1 MLSNEGYY
9 QLIDIRNVEFV
20 GIFLPLLSDRFP
32 HFLCDTPSSISQ
44 SLSLCTHFLYLYLY
58 LYLSIYLFL
67 SLSHSL
73 YVSLQ
78 LPLSLSPTTSF
89 SLSFSLTCTRTFTHC
104 FSLCNSRL
112 CYLIF
117 YFPVSLTR
125 FLIRLSYFHFLN
137 HHLSLS
143 QSPFL
148 PISII
153 TYPSLNLLFS
163 LSLSQSPFLPIS
175 IITYPSLNLLFSLSE
190 SSPIPL

>member
-1 MLSNEGYY
+1 MLNEGYY

-58 LYLSIYLFL
+58 LSIYLSLPFSISLTL
-67 SLSHSL
+67 SLSIS
-73 YVSLQ
+73 VSNYLF
-78 LPLSLSPTTSF
+78 L
-89 SLSFSLTCTRTFTHC
+89 SLSFSLTCTRTFTHS
-104 FSLCNSRL
+104 FSLSNSRL

-163 LSLSQSPFLPIS
+163 LSQSPFLP
-175 IITYPSLNLLFSLSE
+175 L
-190 SSPIPL
+190 